1 MSEMPIFAAMNPETS
16 AKACFRAVQV
26 PFRQTGYFSDL
37 VLDYLD
43 GNEKLQSF
51 YGYLPR
57 IENFSDQIAAKASH
71 YKHREALVAALKSQY
86 ALAGMKSAPVD
97 ALASPEAYTITT
109 GHQVCLFTGPV
120 YFIYKIAS
128 AIKTCQMLSERHPN
142 KQFVP
147 VFWMATEDHDLAEA
161 NHFHLKDGKHHWDTD
176 QQGAVGRMRTEGLE
190 SIAEDLVEAL
200 GLGYHAAE
208 LQQLFERAYL
218 KHDTIAAATRHLVH
232 ALFSKYGVI
241 CVDGDDPALK
251 ALAIPAFR
259 KELFEQVSEPA
270 VNATNARLSAHYRTQ
285 AHPRDI
291 NLFYLSEQS
300 RERIVRNED
309 GHFEVLNTSFKF
321 DENQMEAEL
330 TTHPERFSPNVILRP
345 LYQEIILPN
354 LAYIGGGGELAYW
367 FQLKDMFEVFD
378 VPFPILMLRNSAL
391 VVDTDGQ
398 KRMKQLGLGLE
409 DVFTK
414 PGDLETRLIKRESP
428 DDMELSDSRKT
439 LNAEFQKLETRLGEM
454 DQTLMK
460 SVRSAQAKAERLLH
474 NLEKKMLRAER
485 KKQETLLNRFHAWH
499 EGLFP
504 GASLQERKMNFA
516 VFYLPYGPAF
526 IDCLIAEFDPFEDG
540 FSLLLEGEA
549 EGK

>member
-1 MSEMPIFAAMNPETS
+1 MSEMPIFAPMNSDTS
-16 AKACFRAVQV
+16 TKVSFRAFEV

-37 VLDYLD
+37 VLDYIN
-43 GNEKLQSF
+43 GNEKLQPF
-51 YGYLPR
+51 YRRAPK
-57 IENFSDQIAAKASH
+57 IEHFSGQIADKGAH
-71 YKHREALVAALKSQY
+71 YKHREALVEALKAQY
-86 ALAGMKSAPVD
+86 ASAGIKSAHLD
-97 ALASPEAYTITT
+97 ALSSPEAFTITT

-128 AIKTCQMLSERHPN
+128 AIKTCQMLSEKHPDQ
-142 KQFVP
+142 QFIP

-161 NHFHLKDGKHHWDTD
+161 NHFHLKDGKHQWNTS
-176 QQGAVGRMRTEGLE
+176 QRGAVGRMRTEGLE
-190 SIAEDLVEAL
+190 SIGEDLVEVL

-218 KHDTIAAATRHLVH
+218 KHDTIAAATRFLVH
-232 ALFSKYGVI
+232 SLFSKYGVI

-251 ALAIPAFR
+251 SLAIPAFR

-270 VNATNARLSAHYRTQ
+270 VNATNTRLSAHYRTQ
-285 AHPRDI
+285 AHPREI
-291 NLFYLSEQS
+291 NLFYLSDQS

-309 GHFEVLNTSFKF
+309 GQFEVLNTSFKF

-330 TTHPERFSPNVILRP
+330 RAHPERFSPNVILRP
-345 LYQEIILPN
+345 LYQEMILPN

-367 FQLKDMFEVFD
+367 FQLKDMFGVFD

-391 VVDTDGQ
+391 VVDAESQ
-398 KRMKQLGLGLE
+398 KRMKQLGLELE

-414 PGDLETRLIKRESP
+414 PGDLETRLIKRESR
-428 DDMELSDSRKT
+428 DDMELSDSREA
-439 LNAEFQKLETRLGEM
+439 LNAEFQKLETRLGEV
-454 DQTLMK
+454 DQTLTK
-460 SVRSAQAKAERLLH
+460 SVRSAQARAERLLH

-485 KKQETLLNRFHAWH
+485 KKQETLINRFYTWH

-526 IDCLIAEFDPFEDG
+526 IDCLVSNFDPFGAE
-540 FSLLLEGEA
+540 FSMLLEESA
-549 EGK
+549 EEK